1 MFGDMDGLK
10 LINDTWGHET
20 GDRAIVAMANVL
32 KKTFRNMD
40 VLARL
45 GGDEF
50 SVVAVDIN
58 PGFLETI
65 RSRIEDY
72 LAEYNETSGEPF
84 TLSISIGAVA
94 FSGSENNRLEKL
106 LSVADSLLYEEKRLK
121 RESRRKAKGHK
132 PKS

>member
-1 MFGDMDGLK
+1 
-10 LINDTWGHET
+10 
-20 GDRAIVAMANVL
+20 
-32 KKTFRNMD
+32 MD